1 MRMTV
6 LMILAALSAP
16 LSALADEEYIPPV
29 TDPLV
34 KKECGECHL
43 TFHPAL
49 LPQASWRKM
58 MATLANHFGEDAS
71 LDAEIREKVTKFLID
86 NTNKRGAD
94 PNNPPLRFTTANWF
108 TEEHQEERDATRMMK
123 RRKVKSWA
131 DCVACHRD
139 AKRGHFE

>member
-6 LMILAALSAP
+6 LIIVAALSAP

-29 TDPLV
+29 TDPLLN
-34 KKECGECHL
+34 KECGECHM

-49 LPQASWRKM
+49 LPRASWRKM

-71 LDAEIREKVTKFLID
+71 LNAKTREKIEGFLSA
-86 NTNKRGAD
+86 NTNDRRVD

-108 TEEHQEERDATRMMK
+108 LDEHREDDVEWMMR

-131 DCVACHRD
+131 DCVACHRN
-139 AKRGHFE
+139 ATRGYYD